1 MASTPDFIHRFVPG
15 NDAAAPVLLLLHG
28 TGGNE
33 NDLIPLGTALREGAP
48 LLSPR
53 GRTLENGMPRFFRR
67 LAEGV
72 FDEEDLIKRTHEL
85 ADFVASARLHYQ
97 FQRRKLVAAG
107 YSNGANIAASM
118 LLLRPEVLDGA
129 ILFRAMLPL
138 VPKQVADVAGM
149 PVFLSG
155 GRADPI
161 IPPESTDKLAQLL
174 QAAGASV
181 ELVWSSAGHRLT
193 TFDIEGSKRWL
204 KERFP

>member
-1 MASTPDFIHRFVPG
+1 MTSTPDFIHRFVPG
-15 NDAAAPVLLLLHG
+15 NDAPAPVLLLLHG

-33 NDLIPLGTALREGAP
+33 NDLIPLGSTLRAGAP

-97 FQRRKLVAAG
+97 LQRRKLVAVG

-138 VPKQVADVAGM
+138 VPKEAADVAGM

-161 IPPESTDKLAQLL
+161 IPAESTDRLAQLL

-193 TFDIEGSKRWL
+193 TFDIEGGKRWL
-204 KERFP
+204 TERFP